1 MTESGVAES
10 SEKRQQKKRRHTIRR
25 YQMEENSANTNLIVK
40 TTSLTMHI
48 VSDYIR
54 PGDTV
59 VDCTMGNG
67 YDTLSLAAAAGCGK
81 DSTIRGRVYAF
92 DIQQQAVDATR
103 AYLQENGIENPE
115 ENGIY
120 LIRASHEQMDLHLP
134 DPSKTEI
141 SAFVFNL
148 GFMPGKDKTVMT
160 KAATSLPAIKKAINM
175 VKQNGI
181 VSVMAYTGHK
191 EGEEEHAVITEF
203 LKTLPSKKYHVA
215 YVNMINQ
222 KKTAP
227 SLFLITPKVRERGI
241 L

>member
-1 MTESGVAES
+1 
-10 SEKRQQKKRRHTIRR
+10 
-25 YQMEENSANTNLIVK
+25 MEENSANTNLIVK

-48 VSDYIR
+48 VSEYIA

-67 YDTLSLAAAAGCGK
+67 YDTLSLAAAAGCMGN
-81 DSTIRGRVYAF
+81 STPRGRVYAF
-92 DIQQQAVDATR
+92 DIQQQAVDATK
-103 AYLQENGIENPE
+103 AYLLENGIEHPE
-115 ENGIY
+115 ENGIH
-120 LIRASHEQMDLHLP
+120 LIRASHEEMDRYLP
-134 DPSKTEI
+134 DPSEGTV

-160 KAATSLPAIKKAINM
+160 KAETSLPAIKKAISM

-191 EGEEEHAVITEF
+191 EGEEEHAAITEF

-227 SLFLITPKVRERGI
+227 SLFLITPKVREHN
-241 L
+241 LL

>member
-1 MTESGVAES
+1 
-10 SEKRQQKKRRHTIRR
+10 
-25 YQMEENSANTNLIVK
+25 MEEKNSNTNLIVK
-40 TTSLTMHI
+40 TTSLAMHI

-67 YDTLSLAAAAGCGK
+67 YDTLSLAAAAGCT
-81 DSTIRGRVYAF
+81 DNSALRGRVYAF
-92 DIQQQAVDATR
+92 DIQQQAVDATK
-103 AYLQENGIENPE
+103 AYLLKNGITDPQA
-115 ENGIY
+115 NGIY
-120 LIRASHEQMDLHLP
+120 LIRDSHAEMERYLP
-134 DPSKTEI
+134 DPSETEI

-148 GFMPGKDKTVMT
+148 GFLPGKDKSVMT
-160 KAATSLPAIKKAINM
+160 TAETSLPAVKKAIRM
-175 VKQNGI
+175 VRQNGI

-191 EGEEEHAVITEF
+191 EGEEEYAVISEF

-227 SLFLITPKVRERGI
+227 SLFLITPKVRERNI

>member
-10 SEKRQQKKRRHTIRR
+10 SEKRQQKKRRHTIRK

-54 PGDTV
+54 PGYCGGLHDGQRLRYSFTGGRGGMRKGQHNSRPRICV
-59 VDCTMGNG
+59 R
-67 YDTLSLAAAAGCGK
+67 YPAAGC
-81 DSTIRGRVYAF
+81 R
-92 DIQQQAVDATR
+92 TR
-103 AYLQENGIENPE
+103 PAYLQENGIENPE

-148 GFMPGKDKTVMT
+148 GFMPGRT
-160 KAATSLPAIKKAINM
+160 KRS
-175 VKQNGI
+175 
-181 VSVMAYTGHK
+181 
-191 EGEEEHAVITEF
+191 
-203 LKTLPSKKYHVA
+203 
-215 YVNMINQ
+215 
-222 KKTAP
+222 
-227 SLFLITPKVRERGI
+227 
-241 L
+241 